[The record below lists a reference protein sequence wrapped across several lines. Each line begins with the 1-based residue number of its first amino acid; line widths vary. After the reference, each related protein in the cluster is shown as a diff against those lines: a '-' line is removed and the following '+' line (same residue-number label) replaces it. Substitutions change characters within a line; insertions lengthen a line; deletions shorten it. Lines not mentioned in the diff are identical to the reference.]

1 MTNCDCV
8 PEQFS
13 TERERRVLRIALAL
27 NATMFIIELVGGI
40 RGQSAGLIADS
51 LDMLSDASAYAIAL
65 AAVGR
70 TLRFK
75 VRAARL
81 SGSLLLVLGVGAV
94 LEALRRALSGSEPAS
109 LLIMGLA
116 ALALLV
122 NAIVLRLI
130 SSFQQGEVHLK
141 ATWIFTRAD
150 VIANMSVIGAAILV
164 AVTGSRIPDVVI
176 GAGIG
181 LYIVK
186 EAVEILRTAN
196 ERQPSAVS

>member
-1 MTNCDCV
+1 MNCDCV
-8 PEQFS
+8 PEQLS

-27 NATMFIIELVGGI
+27 NATMFIIELVGGV

-51 LDMLSDASAYAIAL
+51 LDMFSDASAYAIAL

-70 TLRFK
+70 TVRFK

-81 SGSLLLVLGVGAV
+81 SGSLLFVLGVGAV
-94 LEALRRALSGSEPAS
+94 LEALRRGLYGSEPAS
-109 LLIMGLA
+109 LLILALA

-150 VIANMSVIGAAILV
+150 VIANISVMGAAILV

-176 GAGIG
+176 GAAIG

-186 EAVEILRTAN
+186 EAIEILRTTN
-196 ERQPSAVS
+196 ERQPGAVS